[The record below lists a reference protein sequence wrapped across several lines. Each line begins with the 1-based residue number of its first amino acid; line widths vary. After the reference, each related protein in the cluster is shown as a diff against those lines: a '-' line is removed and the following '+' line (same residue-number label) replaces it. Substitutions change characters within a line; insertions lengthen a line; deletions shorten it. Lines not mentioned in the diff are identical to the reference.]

1 MRPEPAFVLDLVM
14 DGAYAVVRA
23 TGELDIASVPQLQRA
38 IRHAGQRS
46 PRVVAD
52 LRSVEFMD
60 SFALAALVG
69 LERES
74 ERSAWTLHCIAG
86 HGIQRLLD
94 LSRAR
99 RALRWIAPEQ
109 LAAA

>member
-1 MRPEPAFVLDLVM
+1 MRPDPAFLLDVKI

-23 TGELDIASVPQLQRA
+23 EGELDIAAVPRLRDA
-38 IRHAGQRS
+38 IRHAARRS

-52 LRSVEFMD
+52 LRDVEFMD

-69 LERES
+69 LQRES
-74 ERSAWTLHCIAG
+74 EGSPWMLHCIAG
-86 HGIQRLLD
+86 QAIQRLLD
-94 LSRAR
+94 LAGAR

-109 LAAA
+109 LARG